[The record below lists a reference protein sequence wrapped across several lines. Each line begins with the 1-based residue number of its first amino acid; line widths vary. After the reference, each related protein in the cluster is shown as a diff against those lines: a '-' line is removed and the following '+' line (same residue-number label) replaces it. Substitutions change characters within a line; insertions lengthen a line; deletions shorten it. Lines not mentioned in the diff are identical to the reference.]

1 MKQRIAFKDLGISS
15 QPWKKTIDKGAP
27 EAGKVYALTGATGA
41 KVISNGNTWKESEVL
56 KRDVAILDDFF
67 QKVRR

>member
-15 QPWKKTIDKGAP
+15 QPWKKKIDKG
-27 EAGKVYALTGATGA
+27 VLGA
-41 KVISNGNTWKESEVL
+41 KAISNGNTWKESEVL

-67 QKVRR
+67 QTVRR